1 MLIRVP
7 RAAAGRARLHAGVIA
22 LEGGTCAMHPTPELP
37 YQFFVKGIFPKR
49 RTFKFLA
56 RNAEDL
62 ERWVTKIRSLTGD
75 QGSSDEKSATKPG
88 MFPPPPKT
96 FKLLSDDN
104 SAPPDVN
111 WT

>member
-7 RAAAGRARLHAGVIA
+7 RVATGRARPPAGVIA

-62 ERWVTKIRSLTGD
+62 ERWVTKIRTLTGD
-75 QGSSDEKSATKPG
+75 QGSSDEKSAKPG
-88 MFPPPPKT
+88 IFPPPPKT